1 MQDPEPVS
9 PYGPNMVWRIDTV
22 GTEVRQLFG
31 YEDLEQLSKGF
42 PSKVGLPQHSH

>member
-1 MQDPEPVS
+1 MQDPDPVS